1 MKKILPTD
9 PEANGLD
16 PIQAN
21 LACLRQCFPQ
31 AFTEGKVDFEV
42 LKQLLGG
49 AVDESPEKY
58 GLSWNGKRKA
68 RMEALKTGT
77 GTLRPAP
84 QDSVAWDSTRNILI
98 EGDNLEVLKLLRN
111 SYANQVKLIYI
122 DPPYNT
128 GHDFIYPDDYH
139 DNLRSYLN
147 SLGEIGLQANSEGGG
162 RFHTAWMNMM
172 YPRLVLAYNLM
183 KNDGVLFI
191 SIGDNELKN
200 LLLMVTEIFG
210 EENIIGTLTRVS
222 KKTSNKGQHFAPS
235 KDYVVVCCRDA
246 ASLPPLMDVVE
257 EEYANRFKGKD
268 DRGRFNTVGLYQAA
282 LDPRPNQR
290 YWVECPDGSFAI
302 PPGNVFPDIVQD
314 ASHVVPETSA
324 DRVWRWSYDS
334 YLQKKDLL
342 VFKETARSPLLTPS
356 REQSK
361 WNVYTKYYLDDR
373 LKDGSRPRDFIEDAT
388 NDKGT
393 SDLKALDMNDYFP
406 FPKPVGLVTKFL
418 NWVEDEDALIMDFFA
433 GSGTTGQAVYE
444 MNVHGGCRRFI
455 LVQIPE
461 PIDRKDFSTIAE
473 LTKERLRRAAQK
485 IKAEHPEY
493 TGDLGFRVFKL
504 DSSNLKAWDPD
515 TQNVQQSLLDAV
527 EHIKPGRSTDDVLYE
542 LLLKLGLDLAVP
554 MQRKTIAGKEVHAI
568 GGGVLLGCLED
579 GITTTVAEPLA
590 MGMADWHAELKPE
603 GRDTTVVFADSAF
616 DGDVAKSNITAI
628 LEQRGLKNVRSV

>member
-9 PEANGLD
+9 PEATGHD

-58 GLSWNGKRKA
+58 GLTWNGKRKA

-84 QDSVAWDSTRNILI
+84 EDSVEWDSTRNILI

-128 GHDFIYPDDYH
+128 GKDFVYRDDYQ
-139 DNLRSYLN
+139 DNLKSYKERQGA
-147 SLGEIGLQANSEGGG
+147 LGQEVNSETGG
-162 RFHTAWMNMM
+162 RFHTDWMSMI
-172 YPRLVLAYNLM
+172 YPRLTISKDLLNEGGFV
-183 KNDGVLFI
+183 FI
-191 SIGDNELKN
+191 SIDDNELAN
-200 LLLMVTEIFG
+200 LKLVCDEVFGSDNFRGCVSRVTGTPTGQGTDRIVKEFDYILIYSRSLEDGFTGRAFDEDDASIYNLEDSNGRYLIRPLRKTGGEDRQEDRPSMYFAVTDPDGGDVYPIGPGGYKSRWRCGPKRYDELLQKGMIEWRKADDNADAEWKVYQKFYLEG
-210 EENIIGTLTRVS
+210 RLKQPSNLWDHLEGN
-222 KKTSNKGQHFAPS
+222 KKAS
-235 KDYVVVCCRDA
+235 RDLNA
-246 ASLPPLMDVVE
+246 LMD
-257 EEYANRFKGKD
+257 GK
-268 DRGRFNTVGLYQAA
+268 
-282 LDPRPNQR
+282 
-290 YWVECPDGSFAI
+290 
-302 PPGNVFPDIVQD
+302 VFD
-314 ASHVVPETSA
+314 
-324 DRVWRWSYDS
+324 
-334 YLQKKDLL
+334 
-342 VFKETARSPLLTPS
+342 
-356 REQSK
+356 
-361 WNVYTKYYLDDR
+361 
-373 LKDGSRPRDFIEDAT
+373 
-388 NDKGT
+388 
-393 SDLKALDMNDYFP
+393 
-406 FPKPVGLVTKFL
+406 FPKPIDLIRECCRIVTSNDDLVL
-418 NWVEDEDALIMDFFA
+418 DFFA
-433 GSGTTGQAVYE
+433 GSGTTGHAV
-444 MNVHGGCRRFI
+444 MGQNAMDGGQRRYI
-455 LVQIPE
+455 LVQLPE
-461 PIDRKDFSTIAE
+461 VLDPAKKEQKVAAEFCDQLGKPRTIAE

-568 GGGVLLGCLED
+568 GGGVLLVCLD
-579 GITTTVAEPLA
+579 GGITTAVAEPLA
-590 MGMADWHAELKPE
+590 TGIADWHAELKPE